1 MQGQHQVAEI
11 ARRPGRTVGELL
23 VLVEDQVPEQG
34 KLYSRFHQRLAQQR
48 MAQQHDARAD
58 PFLAVLSARFKCSL
72 VEILALDLGLQ
83 LEASQA
89 EGIIRFVDQPN
100 QVAAL
105 VERRAFDAAFECAAL
120 LPKALVLEL
129 VDRV

>member
-1 MQGQHQVAEI
+1 MQGQHQVAEV
-11 ARRPGRTVGELL
+11 ARRPGRAVGELF

-34 KLYSRFHQRLAQQR
+34 KLNARFYQRLAQQR

-58 PFLAVLSARFKCSL
+58 PLLAVLSARFERSL
-72 VEILALDLGLQ
+72 VEVLALDLGLQ
-83 LEASQA
+83 LEASQS
-89 EGIIRFVDQPN
+89 EGVVRFVDQPN

-105 VERRAFDAAFECAAL
+105 VERRAFDAAFERAAL

-129 VDRV
+129 VDRI